1 MKTIQKLL
9 LAGVASIVTAIGAYA
24 ADANVTG
31 TWNLSVTTERGTR
44 DSSMTLTQKG
54 SDVTGTY
61 KSQRGEVPIS
71 GTVKGND
78 LNLSYKIDMQGN
90 PLEIKYAG
98 KVEGDTITGTVELGQ
113 MGSGKFTGKKA
124 G

>member
-1 MKTIQKLL
+1 MKTVHKLL
-9 LAGVASIVTAIGAYA
+9 LAAVASIVTAVAAYA

-44 DSSMTLTQKG
+44 ESSMTLTQKG

-61 KSQRGEVPIS
+61 KGQRGELPVT

-90 PLEIKYAG
+90 QLEVKYIG
-98 KVEGDTITGTVELGQ
+98 KVEGDSINGTVNLGQ
-113 MGSGKFTGKKA
+113 MGQGKFTGKKA
-124 G
+124 T